1 MALTGV
7 LKLASN
13 WQSCVVLLLGLCLCV
28 QFYTLT
34 AFAASSTKPSRPYN
48 DKRCVHGYE
57 ANYFRA
63 CLVTEARWQ
72 CMASINTDLNVNDNV
87 LTRDKMVCCGI
98 WD

>member
-1 MALTGV
+1 MALSGV
-7 LKLASN
+7 LNLASN

-48 DKRCVHGYE
+48 DKRGYE

-72 CMASINTDLNVNDNV
+72 CMGSISTDLNVNDNV
-87 LTRDKMVCCGI
+87 LICDKMVCCGI